1 MSKRMLS
8 NQGFLAVCASLFL
21 FSQTTVAE
29 TLDGRVS
36 FQSVIEINSI
46 VRGTVA
52 QVNWSV
58 GDRVT
63 SGEILIEL
71 DSTRQKAMVRI
82 AKNQVAKTQ
91 IEVDDA
97 DAKFTRQQDMYDRGS
112 LSLILYEESEN
123 ALKKAQ
129 FDRAIAQANLSLAEH
144 ELSLTQLIAPFD
156 ALVVNSNVHPGLNVD
171 PELSQAPLMTLVS
184 AGQYIV
190 QVSVSP
196 EVWQRLNTSQ
206 SADVIVDGQSYTAS
220 VQIPTLFPQ
229 VFVDEPEYI
238 VNLTFTENDKLI
250 LPGTSAV
257 VNFE

>member
-1 MSKRMLS
+1 MSKQMLS
-8 NQGFLAVCASLFL
+8 NQGFLAVLVSLFL
-21 FSQTTVAE
+21 VSQTAVAE
-29 TLDGRVS
+29 TLDGRIS

-46 VRGTVA
+46 VRGTVS
-52 QVNWSV
+52 QVNSSV

-63 SGEILIEL
+63 SGDILIEL

-82 AKNQVAKTQ
+82 ARNQVAKMQ

-97 DAKFTRQQDMYDRGS
+97 DAKFIRQQDMYDRGS
-112 LSLILYEESEN
+112 LSLLLYEESEN

-129 FDRAIAQANLSLAEH
+129 LDLAIAQASLSLAEY
-144 ELSLTQLIAPFD
+144 ELSLTQLTAPFD

-171 PELSQAPLMTLVS
+171 PELSQAPLMILAS

-190 QVSVSP
+190 QVNVSP
-196 EVWQRLNTSQ
+196 EIWQRLNTSQ
-206 SADVIVDGQSYTAS
+206 SVEAVVAGQSYTAS

-238 VNLTFTENDKLI
+238 VNLRFTENDKLL

>member
-8 NQGFLAVCASLFL
+8 TQGFLAAFALLVL
-21 FSQTTVAE
+21 FSQTAAAE

-36 FQSVIEINSI
+36 FHSVIEMNSI

-52 QVNWSV
+52 QVNSSV
-58 GDRVT
+58 GDRVE
-63 SGEILIEL
+63 SGDILIEL
-71 DSTRQKAMVRI
+71 VSTRQKAMLRT
-82 AKNQVAKTQ
+82 ARNQVAKMQ

-112 LSLILYEESEN
+112 LSLLLYEESEN

-129 FDRAIAQANLSLAEH
+129 LDLAIAQASLSLAEH
-144 ELSLTQLIAPFD
+144 ELSLTQLTAPFD
-156 ALVVNSNVHPGLNVD
+156 ALVVHSNVHPGLNVD
-171 PELSQAPLMTLVS
+171 PELSQAPLMTLARS
-184 AGQYIV
+184 GQYIV
-190 QVSVSP
+190 QVNVSP

-206 SADVIVDGQSYTAS
+206 SVDAVVDGQSYTAS

-238 VNLTFTENDKLI
+238 VNLKFTENDKLL

-257 VNFE
+257 VIFE

>member
-8 NQGFLAVCASLFL
+8 NQGFLAIFASLFL
-21 FSQTTVAE
+21 FSQMAVAE

-52 QVNWSV
+52 QVNSRV
-58 GDRVT
+58 GDRVS
-63 SGEILIEL
+63 SGDILIEL

-82 AKNQVAKTQ
+82 ARNQVARMQ
-91 IEVDDA
+91 IEVDEA

-112 LSLILYEESEN
+112 LSLLLYEESEN
-123 ALKKAQ
+123 GLKKAR
-129 FDRAIAQANLSLAEH
+129 FDLAMAQAKLSLAEY
-144 ELSLTQLIAPFD
+144 ELSLTQLTAPFD
-156 ALVVNSNVHPGLNVD
+156 ALVVNSNVHSGLNID
-171 PELSQAPLMTLVS
+171 PELSQAPLMTLAS
-184 AGQYIV
+184 AGEYIV

-196 EVWQRLNTSQ
+196 EVWQRLNSSQ
-206 SADVIVDGQSYTAS
+206 SVDAVVDGQNYTAS

-238 VNLTFTENDKLI
+238 VSLRFTENDKLL

>member
-8 NQGFLAVCASLFL
+8 KQGFLAVFAALFL
-21 FSQTTVAE
+21 FSQTTAAE

-52 QVNWSV
+52 QVKSSV

-63 SGEILIEL
+63 SGEMLIEL

-82 AKNQVAKTQ
+82 ARNQVAKMQ
-91 IEVDDA
+91 IAVDDA

-112 LSLILYEESEN
+112 LSLLLYEESEN

-129 FDRAIAQANLSLAEH
+129 FDRAIAQANLSLAEY
-144 ELSLTQLIAPFD
+144 ELSLTQLTAPFD
-156 ALVVNSNVHPGLNVD
+156 GLVVNSNVHPGLNVD

-196 EVWQRLNTSQ
+196 EAWQRLNSSQ

>member
-1 MSKRMLS
+1 MSKQRLS
-8 NQGFLAVCASLFL
+8 NQGFLAVLVSLFL
-21 FSQTTVAE
+21 VSQTAVAE
-29 TLDGRVS
+29 TLDGRIS

-52 QVNWSV
+52 QVNSSV
-58 GDRVT
+58 GDRVK

-82 AKNQVAKTQ
+82 VRNQVAKMQ

-112 LSLILYEESEN
+112 LSLLLYEESEN

-129 FDRAIAQANLSLAEH
+129 LDLAIAQANLTLAEH
-144 ELSLTQLIAPFD
+144 ELSLTQLTAPFD

-171 PELSQAPLMTLVS
+171 PELSQAPLMTLAS

-196 EVWQRLNTSQ
+196 EIWQRLNTSQ
-206 SADVIVDGQSYTAS
+206 SIDAVVAGQIYAGS

-238 VNLTFTENDKLI
+238 VNLRFTENDKLL